1 MANLQMVFFESNQ
14 SNFLKLSKTI
24 QFLSMNKPKFLWF
37 KPGIPL
43 YCDDV
48 LPAQEPRTKKK
59 SFSSS
64 SSSSR
69 LSISFSG
76 SRFSNDKIVNSK
88 DEWGFG
94 FTGIASGQNLNKD
107 VTIFLN
113 VRTSNPGKWVL
124 DVIGNEKKYENNWT
138 RIGKTIYRVDSNG
151 SNMISQLT
159 SLTLFTS
166 IHTSMIK

>member
-1 MANLQMVFFESNQ
+1 M
-14 SNFLKLSKTI
+14 
-24 QFLSMNKPKFLWF
+24 
-37 KPGIPL
+37 PL
-43 YCDDV
+43 YCDDI
-48 LPAQEPRTKKK
+48 LPEQEPRTKKK

-64 SSSSR
+64 SSGSR

-94 FTGIASGQNLNKD
+94 FTGIASGQSMNKD

-113 VRTSNPGKWVL
+113 VRTSKPGKWVL
-124 DVIGNEKKYENNWT
+124 DVIRNGEKYENSWT
-138 RIGKTIYRVDSNG
+138 RIGKSISRVDSNG

-159 SLTLFTS
+159 LLTLFTS

>member
-1 MANLQMVFFESNQ
+1 M
-14 SNFLKLSKTI
+14 
-24 QFLSMNKPKFLWF
+24 
-37 KPGIPL
+37 PL

-64 SSSSR
+64 SSSSGSR

-124 DVIGNEKKYENNWT
+124 DVIGNEKKYENSWT
-138 RIGKTIYRVDSNG
+138 RIGKSISRVDSNG

>member
-1 MANLQMVFFESNQ
+1 M
-14 SNFLKLSKTI
+14 
-24 QFLSMNKPKFLWF
+24 
-37 KPGIPL
+37 PL

-48 LPAQEPRTKKK
+48 LPEQESRTKKK

-64 SSSSR
+64 SG
-69 LSISFSG
+69 SFSG
-76 SRFSNDKIVNSK
+76 YRFSNDKIVNGK

-138 RIGKTIYRVDSNG
+138 RIGKTIYRVDLNG